1 VLELVDIPALIR
13 LYRLSTRRLGKI
25 YGVAA
30 RPDFISAVAA
40 MLGVLIF
47 DTLPGLFIGIAVS
60 ILLLIYRASY
70 PHVATLGKVAGS
82 DQFTDVDRHPENAT
96 VAGVVIVRVDGSL
109 FFANADSVA
118 AAIRAHAKAPGVRA
132 VILDA
137 EAIPFV
143 DISAVNALKNASQSL
158 KTLGVRL
165 VVAHDLGQVRDL
177 FRVGGADHL
186 LDNVYPTVQAAVEA
200 VT

>member
-1 VLELVDIPALIR
+1 
-13 LYRLSTRRLGKI
+13 
-25 YGVAA
+25 
-30 RPDFISAVAA
+30 

-60 ILLLIYRASY
+60 ILLLVYRASH

-96 VAGVVIVRVDGSL
+96 VAGVVIVRVDGCVVL
-109 FFANADSVA
+109 RQRRQRRGRDPCPRQGTGGAGRHPRRRGDPVRRHQRRERAQERLSVA
-118 AAIRAHAKAPGVRA
+118 QDP
-132 VILDA
+132 
-137 EAIPFV
+137 
-143 DISAVNALKNASQSL
+143 
-158 KTLGVRL
+158 GVRL
-165 VVAHDLGQVRDL
+165 VVAHDIGQVRDL